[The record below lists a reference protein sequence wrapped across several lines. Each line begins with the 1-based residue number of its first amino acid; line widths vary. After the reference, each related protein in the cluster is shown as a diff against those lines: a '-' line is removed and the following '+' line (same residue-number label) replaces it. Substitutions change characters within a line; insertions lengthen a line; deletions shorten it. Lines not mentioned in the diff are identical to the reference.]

1 MPLDGIP
8 YIGVFSPT
16 RPNWYV
22 ATGFHKWGMTTA
34 MAAAMILT
42 GTILGEPPAYSG
54 VFSPRRFSLK
64 ASKKNLK
71 QDVSIS
77 VKSLS
82 RQFLTRPK
90 KSADDLAPGQAAI
103 VRLNGRKVAAYRDES
118 GKLYHISA
126 KCPHL
131 GCQLE
136 WNPAERSWDCP
147 CHGSRFD
154 YTGKLLDS
162 PAKSDIGGES

>member
-1 MPLDGIP
+1 
-8 YIGVFSPT
+8 
-16 RPNWYV
+16 
-22 ATGFHKWGMTTA
+22 MTTA